1 MRYLLL
7 ALTTLFA
14 IDVSSAH
21 ADQIPIFHV
30 TDATMFMR
38 PNVSGDNISFEFT
51 GPGVDISG
59 TGGMGCFA
67 WCSGAPIPLGTGT
80 GLSPISITNFD
91 RALVGGIIYEPNTE
105 IAVSIPSF
113 FDDSGG
119 LSPIA
124 TGFVGMGPT
133 FTAFRMTMP
142 TNGSW
147 DLNFAPATDENG
159 NAAVRFVNGTFSAS
173 AAAPTPEPGTFGL
186 MLAGSA
192 GAAWISRRRR
202 QSRNAWRARIGS
214 IPEFL

>member
-14 IDVSSAH
+14 IDVSSAR
-21 ADQIPIFHV
+21 ADSIAIFHV
-30 TDATMFMR
+30 TEATMFMR
-38 PNVSGDNISFEFT
+38 PNVSGDNISFDFT

-67 WCSGAPIPLGTGT
+67 WCSGAPIPLGAGI
-80 GLSPISITNFD
+80 GLTPISIANFD
-91 RALVGGIIYEPNTE
+91 RALVGGVNYDPNTE
-105 IAVSIPSF
+105 IGVSIPSF

-133 FTAFRMTMP
+133 FTAFRMMMP
-142 TNGSW
+142 TNGTW
-147 DLNFAPATDENG
+147 HLNFAPATDENG

-173 AAAPTPEPGTFGL
+173 APAPTPEPGTLTL
-186 MLAGSA
+186 MLTGSA

-202 QSRNAWRARIGS
+202 RSLNA
-214 IPEFL
+214 

>member
-7 ALTTLFA
+7 VLTTLFA
-14 IDVSSAH
+14 IDVSSAR
-21 ADQIPIFHV
+21 ADPIATFHV

-67 WCSGAPIPLGTGT
+67 WCSGAPIPLGAGI
-80 GLSPISITNFD
+80 GLTLISIANFD
-91 RALVGGIIYEPNTE
+91 RALVGGINYDPNTE
-105 IAVSIPSF
+105 IGVSIPSF

-119 LSPIA
+119 LSPIT

-147 DLNFAPATDENG
+147 DLNFVPATDENG
-159 NAAVRFVNGTFSAS
+159 NAAERFVNGTFSAS
-173 AAAPTPEPGTFGL
+173 AAAPTPEPGTLTL
-186 MLAGSA
+186 MLTGSA

-202 QSRNAWRARIGS
+202 QSAG
-214 IPEFL
+214 

>member
-1 MRYLLL
+1 M
-7 ALTTLFA
+7 
-14 IDVSSAH
+14 
-21 ADQIPIFHV
+21 
-30 TDATMFMR
+30 
-38 PNVSGDNISFEFT
+38 
-51 GPGVDISG
+51 
-59 TGGMGCFA
+59 
-67 WCSGAPIPLGTGT
+67 
-80 GLSPISITNFD
+80 
-91 RALVGGIIYEPNTE
+91 
-105 IAVSIPSF
+105 PSF

-147 DLNFAPATDENG
+147 SLTFAAATDQNG

-173 AAAPTPEPGTFGL
+173 APEPTPEPGTLGL

-202 QSRNAWRARIGS
+202 RQSNA
-214 IPEFL
+214 

>member
-7 ALTTLFA
+7 VLTTLFA
-14 IDVSSAH
+14 IDVSSAR
-21 ADQIPIFHV
+21 ADPIATFHV

-67 WCSGAPIPLGTGT
+67 WCSGAPIPLGAGI
-80 GLSPISITNFD
+80 GLTPISIANFD
-91 RALVGGIIYEPNTE
+91 RALVGGINYDPNTE
-105 IAVSIPSF
+105 FGVSIPSF

-147 DLNFAPATDENG
+147 DLNFAPATDANG

-173 AAAPTPEPGTFGL
+173 APAPTPEPGTLTL
-186 MLAGSA
+186 MLTGSA

-202 QSRNAWRARIGS
+202 RSRNA
-214 IPEFL
+214 